1 MSGLGLR
8 LTSSSAARC
17 SSAVL
22 RFQLRPRGSRSIHK
36 RKTLPYPIEGG
47 LGNFLPPEALK
58 VVAVDYQEGLLKRL
72 DEEVRG
78 SPEAVEDIAQTVLNT
93 ACSKERTLA
102 FNYASLALNN
112 DYFLNQLMPLPT
124 EGSLK
129 NHQNEISA
137 HLATNIREQY
147 GTLIQLKS
155 AFSSAVMG
163 MFTSGSVWFVTDRSG
178 RLGIIPTFGPG
189 TLLFRSRMY
198 MGQPDVRGPSLG
210 QLEPTVPYVHAQW
223 DGQGSGATEEEII
236 EDLENDMRPLR
247 SPTGSRTSPTAP
259 SPSSPVSGVS
269 GGKQP
274 LASPNALHPR
284 FPFSTSAYVED
295 YSKKA
300 DNVWTSDNTKY
311 RPAPQSKAATIH
323 LGETLFPLFCISVNE
338 HAWMAAGYGVWG
350 KEAWLKE
357 FWTVLDWKKVS
368 QAYERIS
375 PGIKV
380 SIDKV
385 D

>member
-210 QLEPTVPYVHAQW
+210 QLEPTVPYVHAHI
-223 DGQGSGATEEEII
+223 G
-236 EDLENDMRPLR
+236 RPR
-247 SPTGSRTSPTAP
+247 KARQ
-259 SPSSPVSGVS
+259 
-269 GGKQP
+269 QP
-274 LASPNALHPR
+274 YILVRRL
-284 FPFSTSAYVED
+284 
-295 YSKKA
+295 
-300 DNVWTSDNTKY
+300 
-311 RPAPQSKAATIH
+311 
-323 LGETLFPLFCISVNE
+323 LFPLFCISVNE